1 MKNNSLG
8 KKLRAL
14 RERRHLTQAE
24 VSALLHIER
33 AAYSNYENDK
43 RIPSFETLLLIADF
57 YGVPVEYLIRSDY
70 AETPRHRKH
79 AAEWF
84 FQNFGLLDPGI
95 QETIIAFADF
105 QLSEKGIH

>member
-1 MKNNSLG
+1 MNDSLG
-8 KKLRAL
+8 KKMRGL
-14 RERRHLTQAE
+14 REGRHLTQE
-24 VSALLHIER
+24 KFSALLHIER

-57 YGVPVEYLIRSDY
+57 YNVPVEYLIRSDY
-70 AETPRHRKH
+70 TEAPRRKKR

-105 QLSEKGIH
+105 HLAGKGIH